1 MPPRPGSAIPTG
13 SSGRGRRP
21 LPDEGHLPPGA
32 WGAGARA
39 WEAGL
44 SGRPGVPLHPRP
56 RHQRLHARAYVASDG
71 VGARRGGEES
81 RGFKDCA
88 LRLGRSS
95 TAPTTPGT
103 HRRSRSGM
111 RPARRFAYTTRG
123 WTWQRRRTRCRGS
136 RGTLRGCLPPYFAGH
151 REDRGLM
158 PGKVR
163 RRCGSGCAGCDGVGG
178 EVVVIA
184 RRPGTRSPGPVQEPR
199 QTGYSGSI
207 QKALNRPPP

>member
-123 WTWQRRRTRCRGS
+123 WTWQRRQTPRPGS
-136 RGTLRGCLPPYFAGH
+136 RGTLRGCLPVQT
-151 REDRGLM
+151 RWWSL
-158 PGKVR
+158 
-163 RRCGSGCAGCDGVGG
+163 
-178 EVVVIA
+178 
-184 RRPGTRSPGPVQEPR
+184 PGTGR
-199 QTGYSGSI
+199 TGGSCPA
-207 QKALNRPPP
+207 KYGGAVGLDVRAATGSVARWW